1 MIIKSE
7 NSIRHAGEYQHPVIN
22 YFDWIP
28 VATDFLG
35 SGVLRRSTSCIHAV
49 VSSRDISHILWVAYS
64 SMTKN
69 RKQTLIQHLI
79 KTIFI
84 LFTFHIS
91 LFSSAFAAEKPNPLD
106 HFLNKLESFQAD
118 FVQTLS
124 NEQGVTLETS
134 SGVVYMQ
141 NPSKFRWVYQEPYEQ
156 LIITDGKTLWLY
168 DEDLAQVTIRDIEES
183 INNTPAAII
192 SGQENID
199 KYYVTVDMGEI
210 EGYNW
215 IELTPKD
222 TENQYSS
229 VRLGFDDNNLGMM
242 IMFDNLGQVTRID
255 FNNPLRNKRF
265 GGPLFTFVAPEGVDV
280 VDDRVQAENITPVE

>member
-1 MIIKSE
+1 
-7 NSIRHAGEYQHPVIN
+7 
-22 YFDWIP
+22 
-28 VATDFLG
+28 
-35 SGVLRRSTSCIHAV
+35 
-49 VSSRDISHILWVAYS
+49 
-64 SMTKN
+64 MTKKILTN
-69 RKQTLIQHLI
+69 SQLSKTLSC
-79 KTIFI
+79 FI
-84 LFTFHIS
+84 AVMVLF
-91 LFSSAFAAEKPNPLD
+91 LSSDLVAEEKPNPLD
-106 HFLNKLESFQAD
+106 YFLNKLESFQAD
-118 FVQTLS
+118 FTQTLS

-141 NPSKFRWVYQEPYEQ
+141 NPTKFRWVYQEPYEQ

-168 DEDLAQVTIRDIEES
+168 DTDLAQVTIRDIEES

-255 FNNPLRNKRF
+255 FHNPVRNKRF
-265 GGPLFTFVAPEGVDV
+265 GGPLFTFETPEGVDV
-280 VDDRVQAENITPVE
+280 VDERVPAEEITPAE